1 MYCFLDFYKVK
12 SYFKKLKKMNINK
25 KKFLTAVVVFLLNLL
40 LSVTKPLADPSGA
53 PTTIIVGDFS
63 KTTIVD
69 GVPSGWEKKEDKGKL
84 NCLIEKDEQG
94 KPVLHIKSNNAS
106 GGIHKVIEIDV
117 KQYPYFTWKW
127 KVIKIPPKGDVRK
140 KGTDDQAGNIYVAF
154 PGGFPELVRSK
165 IVSYLWDSNAPKG
178 LMTTSPKRGNTKN
191 IVVENGSEKLGE
203 WITEKRNVY
212 EDYKKLF
219 GEEPPKTAK
228 VSIWIDSDDTESE
241 AEAFYDNLMFMK
253 N

>member
-1 MYCFLDFYKVK
+1 MAGNSRTFLVTI
-12 SYFKKLKKMNINK
+12 S
-25 KKFLTAVVVFLLNLL
+25 VFFSSMLLFSSHSRSEP
-40 LSVTKPLADPSGA
+40 SVTTS
-53 PTTIIVGDFS
+53 TIIVGDFS
-63 KTTIVD
+63 KTTIVN

-84 NCLIEKDEQG
+84 NCSIEKDEQG
-94 KPVLHIKSNNAS
+94 RPVLHLKSKGGS
-106 GGIHKVIEIDV
+106 GGIHKAIEIDV

-127 KVIKIPPKGDVRK
+127 KVTKIPPKGDVRK
-140 KGTDDQAGNIYVAF
+140 KSTDDQAGNIYVAF

-165 IVSYLWDSNAPKG
+165 IVSYLWDSNAAKG

-191 IVVENGSEKLGE
+191 IVLESGSEKLGE
-203 WITEKRNVY
+203 WITEKRNVF

-241 AEAFYDNLMFMK
+241 AEAFYDELMFSK
-253 N
+253 E